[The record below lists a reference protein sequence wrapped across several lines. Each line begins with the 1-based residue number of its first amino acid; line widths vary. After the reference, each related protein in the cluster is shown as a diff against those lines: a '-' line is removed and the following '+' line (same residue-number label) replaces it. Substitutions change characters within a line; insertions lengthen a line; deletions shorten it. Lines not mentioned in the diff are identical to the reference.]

1 MPKMSSTEKQ
11 DTYSFASS
19 DILAVEERKPFDKY
33 QLAAMEQALLSRVWR
48 ELRILLQVSL
58 LIIISRHPNGD
69 QRAESRAQNSRATR
83 LSFPHP
89 VVLTLGVISTTLIF
103 TMIRLTPGVMEPG
116 ECELGGKK
124 TYYKIIWPRLVSWVL
139 PVVLAQIYVLFRI
152 RVSILHENTTS
163 KAVYSPKPKQPEQCF
178 LQ

>member
-1 MPKMSSTEKQ
+1 MQSPGLKSDYLRPFLDGSV
-11 DTYSFASS
+11 FALGLLLMGCGYW
-19 DILAVEERKPFDKY
+19 LAFGVRRCP
-33 QLAAMEQALLSRVWR
+33 A
-48 ELRILLQVSL
+48 
-58 LIIISRHPNGD
+58 NGK
-69 QRAESRAQNSRATR
+69 SQNSRATR

-89 VVLTLGVISTTLIF
+89 YVVIIPHVAKVESDKLRVVLTLGVISTTLIF

-152 RVSILHENTTS
+152 RVR
-163 KAVYSPKPKQPEQCF
+163 
-178 LQ
+178 